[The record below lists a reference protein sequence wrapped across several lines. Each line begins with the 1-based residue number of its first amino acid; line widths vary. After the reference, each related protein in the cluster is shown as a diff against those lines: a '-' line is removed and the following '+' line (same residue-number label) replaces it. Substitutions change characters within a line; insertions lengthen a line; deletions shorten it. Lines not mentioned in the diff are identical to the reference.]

1 MDAYDVIAVGS
12 GHNALVAEALLAK
25 AGNRVLVLERNV
37 RPGGFLRTEEVTL
50 PGFKHD
56 LYATRHPLFLS
67 STAYNEL
74 EADLRA
80 RGLEYLNTDL
90 PTGVLLPDGS
100 SGILSRNLEASA
112 AEFDRLSPGDGLA
125 LTDLM
130 AEFGM
135 YADKIFPLF
144 SLDLASSQAQML
156 VRELMTSR
164 KGGLA
169 PFAAEFMQTAR
180 DVLNDRFRSPVAKA
194 LIAPWVPHLGR
205 TLDSANRGFSVS
217 LLLSA
222 LMAGG
227 MPVARGGSDI
237 LVKALLQIV
246 TDHGGAIRCD
256 AA

>member
-12 GHNALVAEALLAK
+12 GHNALVAAALLAK
-25 AGNRVLVLERNV
+25 AGNRVLVLERND

-100 SGILSRNLEASA
+100 SGILSRDLEASA
-112 AEFDRLSPGDGLA
+112 AEFDRLSPGDGQA

-130 AEFGM
+130 AGFGT
-135 YADKIFPLF
+135 YANKIFPLF

-156 VRELMTSR
+156 I
-164 KGGLA
+164 GGADDIRQRRLC
-169 PFAAEFMQTAR
+169 T
-180 DVLNDRFRSPVAKA
+180 FRSR
-194 LIAPWVPHLGR
+194 IY
-205 TLDSANRGFSVS
+205 ANGPRR
-217 LLLSA
+217 
-222 LMAGG
+222 
-227 MPVARGGSDI
+227 P
-237 LVKALLQIV
+237 Q
-246 TDHGGAIRCD
+246 
-256 AA
+256 